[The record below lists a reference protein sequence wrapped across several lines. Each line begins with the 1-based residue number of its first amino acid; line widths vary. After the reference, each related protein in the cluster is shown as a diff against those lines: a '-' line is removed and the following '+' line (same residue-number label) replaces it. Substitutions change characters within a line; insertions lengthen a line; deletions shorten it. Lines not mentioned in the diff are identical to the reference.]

1 MALKATLQAIRGPI
15 SWGYFYIL
23 LGFAISI
30 EGTIIQMTPLR
41 FPWNILLFLTIGCT
55 TGYLIL
61 GNGWCQD
68 KLVGL
73 KERIENTP
81 R

>member
-1 MALKATLQAIRGPI
+1 MALKATLQVIRGPI

-41 FPWNILLFLTIGCT
+41 CPWNIILFVAIGCA

-61 GNGWCQD
+61 RKGWCQN
-68 KLVGL
+68 KLVEL